1 MKVLIIEDDVVA
13 QMGMR
18 KIFPLFKKSIQ
29 FDIVENGK
37 EGILCLE
44 NQGEDKVDIVILD
57 LHTPVMNGFD
67 FLQKIRSFEQFT
79 DLPVIVHTTSNR
91 IDDLITCRTFGIS
104 GYFVKHID
112 YEVYKEN
119 FLTILNYWFSSKQRK
134 SLKLN

>member
-13 QMGMR
+13 QMGMK
-18 KIFPLFKKSIQ
+18 KIFPLFKESIQ

-37 EGILCLE
+37 EGILYLE

-57 LHTPVMNGFD
+57 LHTPVMSGFD
-67 FLQKIRSFEQFT
+67 FLQKIRSYEQFT

-91 IDDLITCRTFGIS
+91 TDDLIRCRTFGIS

-134 SLKLN
+134 SLVLN